1 MKKKHYPGLTTPEK
15 LIVIEMFNEGHGPQ
29 HISCK
34 LRLPSGHVT
43 RFLTS
48 VGLRR
53 TKKQS
58 REVKPF
64 VYVAHRND

>member
-1 MKKKHYPGLTTPEK
+1 MKKKYYPGLTTPEK

-43 RFLTS
+43 RFLAS
-48 VGLRR
+48 VGLKR
-53 TKKQS
+53 TKAQS
-58 REVKPF
+58 VEVKPF
-64 VYVAHRND
+64 YYTGSRNE